1 MYSEILSNQHHEIRL
16 PHSIHHQT
24 HRCPHVGETHHPA
37 QPGLEG
43 PERNGL
49 DHQSQASHVQQG
61 LQQNQPGLYA
71 YTDLDDGDS
80 AFVDC
85 HGPIFQFMLG

>member
-1 MYSEILSNQHHEIRL
+1 MKFGFRISSLIKRIAARTS
-16 PHSIHHQT
+16 
-24 HRCPHVGETHHPA
+24 GETDHPA

-49 DHQSQASHVQQG
+49 DHQSQAGHVQQG

-71 YTDLDDGDS
+71 YTDLADGHS

-85 HGPIFQFMLG
+85 HYPIFQCLLG